1 MNGDTNTSAFGF
13 NILLYVVVSLAVGFV
28 FGFYLN
34 WTRVKGLQSRLDV
47 FDTREKALQT
57 VTAPE
62 GASLKIP
69 PKVINSLTAP
79 TR

>member
-1 MNGDTNTSAFGF
+1 MNGDTNAFSF

-34 WTRVKGLQSRLDV
+34 WTRVKSLQNRLEV
-47 FDTREKALQT
+47 FEIREKVLHT
-57 VTAPE
+57 LTAPD
-62 GASLKIP
+62 GSSPKIP